1 MKITEINSDELQ
13 INDKGL
19 GQFIGG
25 LVFAIIGVAIGV
37 WGSISQTSSN
47 LWMTVGF
54 GAVFVLI
61 GIITSSMAASRQII
75 LRRAGASEVITKKL
89 ITKKTTSVTFTT
101 DQIASVN
108 FETHT
113 EYDQTKDSDGNTRET
128 EQRVSTVRVVLK
140 DTTEIML
147 ASSRGG
153 NGLTINGVDLSGL
166 GRAPLYD
173 EATRIASFYNVP
185 LQTNMRTQ
193 DPIAA
198 IGQIVSTVKQGISA
212 ASTQPSVVAQPLQPA
227 VPTATQSQPTPVV
240 ASLPVQSFA
249 QAASPAVTEVTTAQP
264 VMPVA
269 SVVPASTSQPAQ
281 GDNLPQV
288 PPRN

>member
-13 INDKGL
+13 INDKGF

-25 LVFAIIGVAIGV
+25 LVFATIGVAIGV
-37 WGSISQTSSN
+37 WGYVSQTSSN

-54 GAVFVLI
+54 GAVFMLI

-75 LRRAGASEVITKKL
+75 LRRVGTSEVITKKL
-89 ITKKTTSVTFTT
+89 ITKKTTSATFTT

-113 EYDQTKDSDGNTRET
+113 EYDRTQDSDGNTRET

-140 DTTEIML
+140 DTTEIMI

-153 NGLTINGVDLSGL
+153 NGLSVNGVDLSGL

-185 LQTNMRTQ
+185 LNTNMRSL
-193 DPIAA
+193 DPAA
-198 IGQIVSTVKQGISA
+198 TVAQVISTVKQGIGA
-212 ASTQPSVVAQPLQPA
+212 ASAQPSVVAQPLQPT
-227 VPTATQSQPTPVV
+227 VPTPVPQPAPMATSLLVQPVAQEVSSSFSEGAV
-240 ASLPVQSFA
+240 ASPV
-249 QAASPAVTEVTTAQP
+249 T
-264 VMPVA
+264 PVA
-269 SVVPASTSQPAQ
+269 PIAPTMTPQQAQ
-281 GDNLPQV
+281 GDSSPQM